1 MKARLVAAAL
11 LVPALALA
19 QEAAPPAAAPVAA
32 APPAA
37 SPPAAAPPAAAPP
50 AKPPEWKGTVGAGLV
65 TLSGNSEST
74 TFTGTA
80 VASRETLGWVASVK
94 AAAAYGEGRP
104 AGAAA
109 SQVLAYSGA
118 LQLRLDRKLG
128 DVWSVFVLGGVE
140 ADHVASIE
148 YRTATEVGAGAQLV
162 ERKEDDWLKVGL
174 RTDLGLRYGYEA
186 RYQYYG
192 TPLGPQPGV
201 ELVAPRVGVAFRYG
215 FSKEV
220 FLTEEAEAMTSLS
233 GESRW
238 LAKSVT
244 KLSSR
249 LSRSLTFGAG
259 YSVAYDSRP
268 AAGKVTTDQ
277 ALTALLEVGF

>member
-1 MKARLVAAAL
+1 MKAHLVAAL
-11 LVPALALA
+11 LLAPALAPA
-19 QEAAPPAAAPVAA
+19 QEAAPPAAAPA
-32 APPAA
+32 
-37 SPPAAAPPAAAPP
+37 

-65 TLSGNSEST
+65 SLSGNSEST
-74 TFTGTA
+74 TFTGTTA
-80 VASRETLGWVASVK
+80 ASRETLGWIASVK
-94 AAAAYGEGRP
+94 AAAAYGENRA
-104 AGAAA
+104 AGADA
-109 SQVLAYSGA
+109 SQVSAYSGA
-118 LQLRLDRKLG
+118 LQLRLDRKFG
-128 DVWSVFVLGGVE
+128 EVWTVFVIGGVE

-148 YRTATEVGAGAQLV
+148 YRTAAEFGASAQLV
-162 ERKEDDWLKVGL
+162 EVKEGDWLKLGL

-201 ELVAPRVGVAFRYG
+201 ELIAPRAGVAFRYG

-220 FLTEEAEAMTSLS
+220 FLTEEAEAMTALS
-233 GESRW
+233 GASRW

-249 LSRSLTFGAG
+249 LSKSLTFGVG
-259 YSVAYDSRP
+259 YTVAYDSRP

>member
-1 MKARLVAAAL
+1 MKVLLLAVAL
-11 LVPALALA
+11 L
-19 QEAAPPAAAPVAA
+19 APPSVLAEEAVPPPVAP
-32 APPAA
+32 AP
-37 SPPAAAPPAAAPP
+37 
-50 AKPPEWKGTVGAGLV
+50 KPPEWKGTVGAGLV

-80 VASRETLGWVASVK
+80 SGSRETLGWIASVK
-94 AAAAYGEGRP
+94 AAAAYGENRA
-104 AGAAA
+104 AGATA
-109 SQVLAYSGA
+109 SQVSAYSGA

-128 DVWSVFVLGGVE
+128 EIWSVFALGGVE
-140 ADHVASIE
+140 TDHVASIE
-148 YRTATEVGAGAQLV
+148 YRSAAELGAGAQLV
-162 ERKEDDWLKVGL
+162 ERKEGDWLKVGL

-201 ELVAPRVGVAFRYG
+201 ELIAPRAGVAFRYG
-215 FSKEV
+215 FSKDV
-220 FLTEEAEAMTSLS
+220 FLTEDAEAMTSLS
-233 GESRW
+233 GETRW

-249 LSRSLTFGAG
+249 LSESFTFGVG
-259 YSVAYDSRP
+259 YTVAYDSRP
-268 AAGKVTTDQ
+268 AEGKVTTDQ

>member
-1 MKARLVAAAL
+1 MKAIAL
-11 LVPALALA
+11 SVLLLIPPLALA
-19 QEAAPPAAAPVAA
+19 EDAAPPAAPAPAAQA
-32 APPAA
+32 APAAPAA
-37 SPPAAAPPAAAPP
+37 PAK
-50 AKPPEWKGTVGAGLV
+50 KPPEWKGTVGAGLV

-80 VASRETLGWVASVK
+80 AASRETLGWIASVK
-94 AAAAYGEGRP
+94 AAAAYGENRA
-104 AGAAA
+104 AGTTT
-109 SQVLAYSGA
+109 SQVAAYSGA
-118 LQLRLDRKLG
+118 LQLRLDRKIG
-128 DVWSVFVLGGVE
+128 EFWSVFVIGGVE
-140 ADHVASIE
+140 TDHVASIE
-148 YRTATEVGAGAQLV
+148 YRTASELGAAVRLV
-162 ERKEDDWLKVGL
+162 ERKEGDWLKVGL
-174 RTDLGLRYGYEA
+174 RADLGLRYGYEA

-201 ELVAPRVGVAFRYG
+201 ELIAPHVGAAFRYG
-215 FSKEV
+215 FSKDV
-220 FLTEEAEAMTSLS
+220 FLTEDAEAMTSLS

-249 LSRSLTFGAG
+249 LSKALTFGVG
-259 YSVAYDSRP
+259 YTVAYDSAP

>member
-1 MKARLVAAAL
+1 MKALLLLAVAL
-11 LVPALALA
+11 LAPAPALAE
-19 QEAAPPAAAPVAA
+19 EAARAIPPPAAPAP
-32 APPAA
+32 
-37 SPPAAAPPAAAPP
+37 S
-50 AKPPEWKGTVGAGLV
+50 PPEWKGTVGAGLV

-74 TFTGTA
+74 TFTGTTA
-80 VASRETLGWVASVK
+80 ASRETLGWIASLK
-94 AAAAYGEGRP
+94 AAAAYGESRA
-104 AGAAA
+104 AGAPA
-109 SQVLAYSGA
+109 SQVSAYSGA
-118 LQLRLDRKLG
+118 LQLRLARKFG
-128 DVWSVFVLGGVE
+128 ETWSVFVIGAVE
-140 ADHVASIE
+140 TDHVASIE
-148 YRTATEVGAGAQLV
+148 YRSAAELGAGARLV
-162 ERKEDDWLKVGL
+162 EVKEADWLKVGL

-201 ELVAPRVGVAFRYG
+201 ELVAPHVGVDFRYG
-215 FSKEV
+215 FSKDV
-220 FLTEEAEAMTSLS
+220 FLTEDAEAMTSLS

-259 YSVAYDSRP
+259 YTVAYDSRP
-268 AAGKVTTDQ
+268 AAGKVTTDR